1 MEAIVNDWD
10 SVQGE
15 LGGSTKLGK
24 VTDGRPTIIDSR
36 TVGPLDQAGVRKTAF
51 SWLAE
56 RVNAFV
62 NVMRP
67 RVRSA
72 AADFQSRGNGSTL

>member
-10 SVQGE
+10 SVHGE

-24 VTDGRPTIIDSR
+24 VTDGRSTIIDSR
-36 TVGPLDQAGVRKTAF
+36 IVGHLDQAGVRETAF

-62 NVMRP
+62 NVIRP
-67 RVRSA
+67 RIRSL
-72 AADFQSRGNGSTL
+72 AADYEARGE